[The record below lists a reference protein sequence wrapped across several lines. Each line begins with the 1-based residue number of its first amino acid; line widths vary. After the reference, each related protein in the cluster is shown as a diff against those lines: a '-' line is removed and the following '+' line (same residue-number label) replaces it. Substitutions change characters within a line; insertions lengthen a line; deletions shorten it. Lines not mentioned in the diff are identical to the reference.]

1 MTSRSTPARRSRCA
15 AGSRRSTREHT
26 GKPVDEISEAI
37 ERDRFLTPEEAREF
51 GLIDR
56 IMNGRSPNGH

>member
-1 MTSRSTPARRSRCA
+1 MTSRSTPARPSRCA
-15 AGSRRSTREHT
+15 ARLEEIYAEHT